1 MDSSSSQ
8 TVAAHAMNDRIPLP
22 ADTNVVPPRYRPII
36 IREWASRFPTYYAE
50 FEELHWTFDGWDAL
64 ADELHADWLYYI
76 TAATRVRAK
85 IDELWKGKTT
95 FASSAERTRYKKWL
109 YEESDRLYEEGGRL
123 EERLQGPG
131 GLGLLRRR
139 FLKLHQELDRG
150 SRLSGLPSLSG
161 KSLLAS
167 AVAAAKTLA
176 SKIAIPSDEL
186 ANTAVPLLAD
196 AAEPQAE
203 RAAPEDRISLPADT
217 NVIPPRYRPIISR
230 EWAVDYPTY
239 YAEFEELYW
248 IVNGWDAL
256 TDELYA
262 DWLLYMAEAKR
273 VRAEIEEMWKGRKT
287 FAEAA
292 RQAAHETW
300 LYRENK
306 RLYDSGGKLKERL
319 EGPGG
324 LCLLRRRFLKLY
336 PDLDRESYLSGLPSL
351 SDKSLLSA
359 AFRSVT
365 SLASQALVSAYEAVF
380 RRPLE
385 RDAES

>member
-1 MDSSSSQ
+1 
-8 TVAAHAMNDRIPLP
+8 MNDRIPLP
-22 ADTNVVPPRYRPII
+22 ADTN
-36 IREWASRFPTYYAE
+36 
-50 FEELHWTFDGWDAL
+50 ELHWTFDGWDAL

-176 SKIAIPSDEL
+176 SKIA
-186 ANTAVPLLAD
+186 T
-196 AAEPQAE
+196 EPQAE

-248 IVNGWDAL
+248 IFNGWDAL
-256 TDELYA
+256 ADELYA

-336 PDLDRESYLSGLPSL
+336 PDLDRGSYLSGLPSL

-365 SLASQALVSAYEAVF
+365 SLASQALGAHGQSYD
-380 RRPLE
+380 L
-385 RDAES
+385 

>member
-1 MDSSSSQ
+1 MTSARIVSKRPSVAVKGWSGHSLAARMVYSLAGGVAGSFESLLAADAGSVDAMVALGKSKRSLVQVDEALLLQPSPSSLPARHLTLSLKMDSSSSQ

-131 GLGLLRRR
+131 GKSSIVSLHTVLTGRPVAGLGLLRRR

-176 SKIAIPSDEL
+176 SKIASE
-186 ANTAVPLLAD
+186 
-196 AAEPQAE
+196 
-203 RAAPEDRISLPADT
+203 
-217 NVIPPRYRPIISR
+217 
-230 EWAVDYPTY
+230 
-239 YAEFEELYW
+239 
-248 IVNGWDAL
+248 
-256 TDELYA
+256 
-262 DWLLYMAEAKR
+262 
-273 VRAEIEEMWKGRKT
+273 
-287 FAEAA
+287 
-292 RQAAHETW
+292 
-300 LYRENK
+300 
-306 RLYDSGGKLKERL
+306 
-319 EGPGG
+319 
-324 LCLLRRRFLKLY
+324 
-336 PDLDRESYLSGLPSL
+336 
-351 SDKSLLSA
+351 
-359 AFRSVT
+359 
-365 SLASQALVSAYEAVF
+365 
-380 RRPLE
+380 
-385 RDAES
+385 